1 MAHSLWSVRW
11 CCRYKVAEVPYPF
24 TSREQ
29 YERSLRLPV
38 GKEWN
43 TSLTVRDTTRAPV
56 IVKPGTIVQPI
67 KLRKKHRAIF
77 PGAS

>member
-1 MAHSLWSVRW
+1 MH
-11 CCRYKVAEVPYPF
+11 RYKLGEVPYPF

-43 TSLTVRDTTRAPV
+43 TTTSVREATRAPV
-56 IVKPGTIVQPI
+56 IVKPGTIVEPI
-67 KLRKKHRAIF
+67 KLKKKHRAVF
-77 PGAS
+77 GGAPDKP